1 MAGKIFISYRR
12 DDSAPHAMSIAQYL
26 ERQFGSN
33 TVFIDVDQIRAGENF
48 VSVLN
53 NRLGLSNVML
63 AIIGPHW
70 VKARDAS
77 GKRRLDD
84 PNDWVRL
91 EVASALIKGIRVIPV
106 QVAGAKLPKEEEL
119 PDDLKPLVKRQ
130 AAIVSTNNFRH
141 EMAGLAGDIGTIIGR
156 DRTRMVKLGLA
167 AAGALV
173 LAIAIYSFGSNRA
186 SNPVADI
193 NPQNFESRLIDKCK
207 ASLQTY
213 RTASAASAFA
223 VSSNGNCGAS
233 VQLPKVSAARVAAL
247 EACNK
252 NGPDCRVVEVNEGDW
267 SLNSSCDADLA
278 KWRQAAPAKAF
289 AVSRSGHCTSSVGK
303 SKFEDARQEAMDA
316 CDRIGSEC
324 KLRESDQGN
333 WKMTSSCN
341 DDFNLWHK
349 DKAVRA
355 FAVARNGECG
365 WAYGYDSA
373 DEARK
378 SAITEC
384 EKNGSECKVT
394 EMFEGD
400 WVVTEDCK
408 SELAKWQ
415 GARGRGSFAVGQSD
429 SCGYSFSYSTVD
441 QADSRALQE
450 CNSSGGTNC
459 KIIYRK

>member
-12 DDSAPHAMSIAQYL
+12 DDSASYALSIAQYL

-33 TVFIDVDQIRAGENF
+33 SVFIDVDQIRAGENF

-53 NRLGLSNVML
+53 SKLGLSNVML
-63 AIIGPHW
+63 AIIGPNW

-84 PNDWVRL
+84 PSDWVRV

-106 QVAGAKLPKEEEL
+106 QVAGAKLPKEEDL

-130 AAIVSTNNFRH
+130 AAVVSTNNFRH

-156 DRTRMVKLGLA
+156 DRTRIVKLGLA
-167 AAGALV
+167 AAAGLV

-186 SNPVADI
+186 SSPSAGFSS
-193 NPQNFESRLIDKCK
+193 QNFESVLTDKCK
-207 ASLQTY
+207 TSLQTY
-213 RTASAASAFA
+213 RTASATAAFA
-223 VSSNGNCGAS
+223 VSSNGNCGVSA
-233 VQLPKVSAARVAAL
+233 QLPKVSAARVAAL

-267 SLNSSCDADLA
+267 SLNSSCNADLA

-289 AVSRSGHCTSSVGK
+289 AVSRSGHCTFSVGK
-303 SKFEDARQEAMDA
+303 NKLEDARQEAMDA
-316 CDRIGSEC
+316 CDRMGSEC
-324 KLRESDQGN
+324 KLRESDQGD
-333 WKMTSSCN
+333 WKMTSECSDGLN
-341 DDFNLWHK
+341 SWHK

-355 FAVARNGECG
+355 FAVARNGQCG
-365 WAYGYDSA
+365 WAYGYDTA

-378 SAITEC
+378 SAVSEC

-408 SELAKWQ
+408 SDLAKWQ
-415 GARGRGSFAVGQSD
+415 GMRSRGSFAVGQSD
-429 SCGYSFSYSTVD
+429 SCGYSFNYSTVG
-441 QADSRALQE
+441 QADSRALEE

-459 KIIYRK
+459 RIIYRK